1 MTELTK
7 EEIAELENW
16 FRTNSVANMDVE
28 RPRSTTVGLV
38 GSGDVEGYL
47 GGGIRLSEATRLIE
61 EQRLA
66 QRERHRQNVEK
77 RRAKLKR
84 GRLHHNSK
92 KATERKAKAR
102 RWEEQPLKSLTY
114 GFGVWDISQEEWD
127 RTVGQLWLM
136 YKPADL
142 KVQRPWGQGTKE
154 VPYTI
159 YTIKVR
165 HKKLGLVYDGRDQ
178 LIYDLSAPTPLD
190 IEKAPEGA
198 RLFGAERLTLKALK
212 KHYSSMLYS
221 RVYSKYVV

>member
-47 GGGIRLSEATRLIE
+47 GGGIRLSEETRLIE

-84 GRLHHNSK
+84 GRLHHNRK
-92 KATERKAKAR
+92 KATERRQKR
-102 RWEEQPLKSLTY
+102 ERWETQPLKSLSY
-114 GFGVWDISQEEWD
+114 GFGVWGISQEEWD

-142 KVQRPWGQGTKE
+142 TVQRPWGQGTKE
-154 VPYTI
+154 KPYTI
-159 YTIKVR
+159 YNLKVR
-165 HKKLGLVYDGRDQ
+165 HRRLGLVYDGRDQ

-198 RLFGAERLTLKALK
+198 RLFGAERLTLKALRK
-212 KHYSSMLYS
+212 WYSKCMLDVVYS
-221 RVYSKYVV
+221 RYK

>member
-16 FRTNSVANMDVE
+16 FRTHSVANMDVE
-28 RPRSTTVGLV
+28 RPRAPTVGLV

-47 GGGIRLSEATRLIE
+47 GGGIKLSEETRALE
-61 EQRLA
+61 EAMLQKR
-66 QRERHRQNVEK
+66 QRHRENVEARK
-77 RRAKLKR
+77 KKLKR
-84 GRLHHNSK
+84 GKFHHNSK
-92 KATERKAKAR
+92 KATARKAR
-102 RWEEQPLKSLTY
+102 EQRWRDQPLKSLSY

-136 YKPADL
+136 YKPSDL
-142 KVQRPWGQGTKE
+142 TVQRPWGQGTKE
-154 VPYTI
+154 QPYTI

-165 HKKLGLVYDGRDQ
+165 HRRLGLVYDGRDQ

-212 KHYSSMLYS
+212 KHYSKLLYS
-221 RVYSKYVV
+221 SVYSKYV